1 MSVGLSR
8 ILLIGYTVLAL
19 AATGR
24 SVYEIL
30 TKFNHAPFAY
40 TFSAVAAAHYFLAI
54 LAIARNW
61 RGFATFIMV
70 VELIGVLSVGM
81 LTIFIPDLFKENTVW
96 SYFGVGYGYTPLLLP
111 IIGLW
116 WVWESK

>member
-1 MSVGLSR
+1 MTVGLSR

-24 SVYEIL
+24 SAYEIL

-54 LAIARNW
+54 LAIARNCVTRW
-61 RGFATFIMV
+61 MSPSIGFTVPV
-70 VELIGVLSVGM
+70 VVSPRNSGRHAAI
-81 LTIFIPDLFKENTVW
+81 TVIEQM
-96 SYFGVGYGYTPLLLP
+96 F
-111 IIGLW
+111 
-116 WVWESK
+116 ERE